1 MKVDHKAGDGA
12 GASIVHAGQDDERLL
27 RLPSCL
33 QMVQIGR
40 TAWLDMV
47 KAGQAPQAVKIG
59 RATFWVASEVQA
71 FIAERIRRSR
81 KG

>member
-1 MKVDHKAGDGA
+1 MNGEHKPGDGA
-12 GASIVHAGQDDERLL
+12 GSAHGGRDDERLI
-27 RLPSCL
+27 RLPDCL
-33 QMVQIGR
+33 QMVRIGR

-47 KAGQAPQAVKIG
+47 KDGQAPRPVHIG

-81 KG
+81 RA

>member
-1 MKVDHKAGDGA
+1 MNGEHKTDDGA
-12 GASIVHAGQDDERLL
+12 RTAHAGHGDERLL
-27 RLPSCL
+27 RLPACL

-47 KAGQAPQAVKIG
+47 KQGQAPRSVRIG

-81 KG
+81 EA